1 MYKLKKKEKIKYGV
15 YNNTHSINNYCYS
28 IRICNKNNPED
39 AFLEK
44 DRKGKII
51 VAILLTVATLL
62 GGGYVLMS
70 YIK

>member
-1 MYKLKKKEKIKYGV
+1 MTY
-15 YNNTHSINNYCYS
+15 
-28 IRICNKNNPED
+28 NKNNQED

-44 DRKGKII
+44 DRKGKVI